1 MKWIVLG
8 AEGRM
13 GKEVCKILEGQNK
26 EICAIDKSEDVLCED
41 AEGIIDFSTAE
52 DREKYVNFAAKKKI
66 PYACFSTEINQK
78 DKALLETLAQKVP
91 VLMCSNASIGM
102 QFMFEVTKL
111 AKDVLKNADI
121 ILQEYH
127 HKKKKDSP
135 SGTAKELLKILE
147 GTNVVAN
154 CYRVGNEVGI
164 HKIQFYL
171 ENDVLE
177 ISHKVSSRTAFAE
190 GAVQMA
196 DKLVKQEAGL
206 YKKI

>member
-26 EICAIDKSEDVLCED
+26 EICAIDKSGDVLCKD
-41 AEGIIDFSTAE
+41 ADGIIDFSTAE
-52 DREKYVNFAAKKKI
+52 DREKYVNFAVKKKI
-66 PYACFSTEINQK
+66 PYACFSTGINEK
-78 DKALLETLAQKVP
+78 DEALLETLATEVP
-91 VLMCSNASIGM
+91 VLMCSNASFGM
-102 QFMFEVTKL
+102 QLMFAVTKL
-111 AKDVLKNADI
+111 AKDVFKKADI

-127 HKKKKDSP
+127 HKNKKDSP

-147 GTNVVAN
+147 GEEVVAN

-171 ENDVLE
+171 ENEVLE
-177 ISHKVSSRTAFAE
+177 ISHKVISRKAFAE

-196 DKLVKQEAGL
+196 EKLMEQEAGF
-206 YKKI
+206 YTKI